1 MNDWLVVL
9 LDPAKKAASQ
19 IMTFLVNLLLVLII
33 LVIGWL
39 VSKFIKTAITS
50 VLRALRL
57 DDLSDRIE
65 LDALLAKGG
74 IKSSLSELIGVIF
87 YWLSLLVTFIV
98 ALNTVGLTFAPKML
112 DGIVGYIPNII
123 AAIFILV
130 LAMFVA
136 TLLRNI
142 IQTTANNAGVAK
154 ANLLAKIVEVAVIVF
169 AVIIALEQL
178 NIASKI
184 IELTVSILLGSLG
197 LAVALAFG
205 LGCKEI
211 AGKALGD
218 LIDKIKK

>member
-1 MNDWLVVL
+1 
-9 LDPAKKAASQ
+9 
-19 IMTFLVNLLLVLII
+19 MTFLVNLLLVLII